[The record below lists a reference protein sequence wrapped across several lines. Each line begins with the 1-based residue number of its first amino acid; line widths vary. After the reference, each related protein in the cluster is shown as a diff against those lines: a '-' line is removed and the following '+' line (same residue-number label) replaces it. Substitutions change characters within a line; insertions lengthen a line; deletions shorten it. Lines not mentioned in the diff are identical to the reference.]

1 MKDMTMIKTNKTSA
15 RLLLNTL
22 MLGGAL
28 MLAACQ
34 TTGSTGVGADK
45 TADPVD
51 AALQRAQTE
60 GRTGATD
67 SLPAIE
73 RLYKQDS
80 TNPKI
85 AVRYARVLRDN
96 GRMTRAAMVLNPLIE
111 NPKTKT
117 VDVITEYAAVQASM
131 GNYEAAEKHARAA
144 VLQDQNSAEAYH
156 VLGIALDAQ
165 GFNKQA
171 EVAFR
176 KALDNWSG
184 DPSPVLNNL
193 GLNLAA
199 QGFLDESISTLR
211 RAAALAPNKTEI
223 ERNLR
228 IVQALQVQ
236 PGTNTTPYAQTKND
250 QEAAKRKTAATAPVK
265 AAPLKTE
272 ATKTEAVKA
281 ETAKAETKTTAP
293 DKKKAEIV
301 VEELKAA
308 DKTSSEKTAPD
319 KTPTATTTPA
329 AATKATTTA
338 RPYSVNQ

>member
-1 MKDMTMIKTNKTSA
+1 MLKTMTPV

-22 MLGGAL
+22 MVSTAL

-34 TTGSTGVGADK
+34 TTGSTGAGSVNANK
-45 TADPVD
+45 DPID
-51 AALQRAQTE
+51 AALQRAASE
-60 GRTGATD
+60 GSTVSAPE
-67 SLPAIE
+67 SLASIE

-80 TNPKI
+80 TNPDL
-85 AVRYARVLRDN
+85 AVRYARALRDN

-117 VDVITEYAAVQASM
+117 TAVITEYAAVQASM
-131 GNYEAAEKHARAA
+131 GNYEIAEKNARAA
-144 VLQDQNSAEAYH
+144 IMQDANSAQAYH
-156 VLGIALDAQ
+156 ILGIALDAQ
-165 GFNKQA
+165 GFSKQA

-211 RAAALAPNKTEI
+211 RAAALSPNKMEI

-236 PGTNTTPYAQTKND
+236 PGTNTVPYSQTKAD
-250 QEAAKRKTAATAPVK
+250 QSAAKKKSADTPADAKPVVKPEAKTEVK
-265 AAPLKTE
+265 AKPEAKNKAITAESAP
-272 ATKTEAVKA
+272 
-281 ETAKAETKTTAP
+281 AP
-293 DKKKAEIV
+293 AQKKSGGIV
-301 VEELKAA
+301 VEDLNGSDKAVVTEVSTD
-308 DKTSSEKTAPD
+308 DKHAAP
-319 KTPTATTTPA
+319 PA
-329 AATKATTTA
+329 MAKP
-338 RPYSVNQ
+338 RGLNE

>member
-1 MKDMTMIKTNKTSA
+1 MTPA

-22 MLGGAL
+22 MVSTAL

-34 TTGSTGVGADK
+34 TTGSTGAGTVNASK
-45 TADPVD
+45 DPID
-51 AALQRAQTE
+51 AALQRASSE
-60 GRTGATD
+60 GNTVSAPE
-67 SLPAIE
+67 SLASIE

-80 TNPKI
+80 TNPDL
-85 AVRYARVLRDN
+85 AVRYARALRDN

-111 NPKTKT
+111 NQKTKT
-117 VDVITEYAAVQASM
+117 TAVITEYAAVQASM
-131 GNYEAAEKHARAA
+131 GNYEIAEKNARAA
-144 VLQDQNSAEAYH
+144 IMKDSNSAQAYH

-165 GFNKQA
+165 GFSKQA

-211 RAAALAPNKTEI
+211 RAAALSPNKLEI

-236 PGTNTTPYAQTKND
+236 PGTNTVPYSQTKAE
-250 QEAAKRKTAATAPVK
+250 QSAT
-265 AAPLKTE
+265 
-272 ATKTEAVKA
+272 
-281 ETAKAETKTTAP
+281 
-293 DKKKAEIV
+293 KKKAAAPADEKPVVKPEAKTEVKAKPEAAAKPAAKNKVTTAESAPTPAQKKSGDIV
-301 VEELKAA
+301 VEDLNGSDKAVVTEVSA
-308 DKTSSEKTAPD
+308 DDKNAAPPVMA
-319 KTPTATTTPA
+319 KP
-329 AATKATTTA
+329 
-338 RPYSVNQ
+338 RGLNE